1 MTCFFTWTI
10 LQLDQA
16 QCWPQCPYNYSGP
29 FLYLFPGGNT
39 LWGVAFYCRLLG
51 GKGRIH
57 QKFPLHLIRRPLL
70 LSRLWQQLQSAQQSV
85 MKSKRASSGLT
96 WRCQRTV
103 CSTKTSTQ
111 RRRDLVRDGPV
122 GLDQDKLITLGQV
135 QLFIKLHICHT
146 FIFHHQGQIP
156 TLTRRRQIYITVKV
170 TFFAG

>member
-1 MTCFFTWTI
+1 MTKSSADRSALKI
-10 LQLDQA
+10 IVG
-16 QCWPQCPYNYSGP
+16 Y
-29 FLYLFPGGNT
+29 FLCLFPGGNT

-70 LSRLWQQLQSAQQSV
+70 LSRLWQQLLSAQQSV
-85 MKSKRASSGLT
+85 MKSKHASSGLT

-146 FIFHHQGQIP
+146 FIFHRQGQIP

-170 TFFAG
+170 TFFFAG